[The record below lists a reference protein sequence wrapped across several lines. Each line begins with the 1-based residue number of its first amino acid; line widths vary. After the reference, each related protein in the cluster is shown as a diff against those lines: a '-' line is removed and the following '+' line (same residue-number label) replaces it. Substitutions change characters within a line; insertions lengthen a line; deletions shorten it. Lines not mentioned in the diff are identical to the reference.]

1 MKVFQGSYKNF
12 PPVFKD
18 FSRTT
23 FDFQGL
29 PNRKLI
35 SLIVQIFPF
44 PVLSKRTLR
53 LELFAPPSSLH
64 FSVHLSKIDC

>member
-12 PPVFKD
+12 QPVSKD
-18 FSRTT
+18 FSKTT
-23 FDFQGL
+23 FYFQGL

-44 PVLSKRTLR
+44 PVISNRTLR
-53 LELFAPPSSLH
+53 LELFAPPTSLH
-64 FSVHLSKIDC
+64 FSVHLSKIGC